1 MFKISTSTQAA
12 QTSNTN
18 SASSIAV
25 ITNTCLQ
32 RKKFF
37 VSLSQK
43 KHFKSKY
50 TSNNQNGRWTKDEHN
65 KFIEAIILYGNDWK
79 KVQKHVSTRTGTQ
92 ARSHAQK
99 FLMKLKQCDM
109 IVKKKINLNMSWAKS
124 IQIIKNEFN
133 NDELNK
139 LLHSVSHKQN
149 SLTKYAYSCK
159 KALSNSDD
167 CNYHNNNDIDIYNDD
182 MNSVVSNSTEINSVD
197 VYHANGINMFKW
209 DEDDKGN
216 TTGCKD
222 KKEYIKSFMEN
233 FRTRKV
239 SFDCNDEYLYSWK
252 VSGFA
257 VNES

>member
-1 MFKISTSTQAA
+1 MFKISTSSQPS
-12 QTSNTN
+12 QSNN
-18 SASSIAV
+18 NNNINQSITL

-50 TSNNQNGRWTKDEHN
+50 TSNNQNGRWSKDEHN

-109 IVKKKINLNMSWAKS
+109 IIKKKINLNMSWAKS

-133 NDELNK
+133 NEELNK

-149 SLTKYAYSCK
+149 SFSKYAAYANK
-159 KALSNSDD
+159 KILSNSDEY
-167 CNYHNNNDIDIYNDD
+167 NYHNNNDIDIYNDD
-182 MNSVVSNSTEINSVD
+182 MNTVVSNSTEINSVD
-197 VYHANGINMFKW
+197 VYHANMFKW
-209 DEDDKGN
+209 DEDDKGH
-216 TTGCKD
+216 TSGCKD
-222 KKEYIKSFMEN
+222 KKEYIKTFMEN

-239 SFDCNDEYLYSWK
+239 SFDYNDEYLYSWK
-252 VSGFA
+252 A
-257 VNES
+257 